1 MRFLIVDDDFD
12 SRRLMQKI
20 LYSYGYCDVAVDGEE
35 AVEAFRSS
43 LKNGEPYD
51 LICLD
56 IIMPNMDGQQALRE
70 IREIETEQG
79 VADEAR
85 VKAVMISAL
94 DDTKELHDAF
104 FLGEAT
110 SYLVKPIRKK
120 TLLNEIRNLGL
131 PLEEKP
137 GLSVAAPV
145 APGHPIHRGHCPSC
159 PCPPSRKSIFP
170 AFYLAVP
177 PVATEQRIGRT
188 HRSRPGEPRTQGG
201 PP

>member
-20 LYSYGYCDVAVDGEE
+20 LYPFGYCDVAVDGEE

-43 LKNGEPYD
+43 LKNEEPYD
-51 LICLD
+51 LVCLD

-70 IREIETEQG
+70 IREIESEMG
-79 VADEAR
+79 VPEDKR

-94 DDTKELHDAF
+94 DDTKELHDTF

-131 PLEEKP
+131 PLDE
-137 GLSVAAPV
+137 
-145 APGHPIHRGHCPSC
+145 
-159 PCPPSRKSIFP
+159 
-170 AFYLAVP
+170 
-177 PVATEQRIGRT
+177 TD
-188 HRSRPGEPRTQGG
+188 
-201 PP
+201 

>member
-20 LYSYGYCDVAVDGEE
+20 LYPFGYCDVAVDGEE

-43 LKNGEPYD
+43 LKNEEPYD
-51 LICLD
+51 LVCLD

-70 IREIETEQG
+70 IREIETEMG
-79 VADEAR
+79 VPEDKR

-131 PLEEKP
+131 PLDE
-137 GLSVAAPV
+137 
-145 APGHPIHRGHCPSC
+145 
-159 PCPPSRKSIFP
+159 
-170 AFYLAVP
+170 
-177 PVATEQRIGRT
+177 TD
-188 HRSRPGEPRTQGG
+188 
-201 PP
+201 

>member
-20 LYSYGYCDVAVDGEE
+20 LYPFGYCDVAVDGEE

-43 LKNGEPYD
+43 LKNEEPYD
-51 LICLD
+51 LVCLD

-70 IREIETEQG
+70 IREIETEMG
-79 VADEAR
+79 IPEDKR

-131 PLEEKP
+131 PLDE
-137 GLSVAAPV
+137 
-145 APGHPIHRGHCPSC
+145 
-159 PCPPSRKSIFP
+159 
-170 AFYLAVP
+170 
-177 PVATEQRIGRT
+177 TD
-188 HRSRPGEPRTQGG
+188 
-201 PP
+201 

>member
-20 LYSYGYCDVAVDGEE
+20 LYNYGYCDVAVDGEE

-43 LKNGEPYD
+43 LKNREPYD

-70 IREIETEQG
+70 IREIENEQ
-79 VADEAR
+79 DTPSDKR

-131 PLEEKP
+131 PLEEK
-137 GLSVAAPV
+137 S
-145 APGHPIHRGHCPSC
+145 
-159 PCPPSRKSIFP
+159 P
-170 AFYLAVP
+170 A
-177 PVATEQRIGRT
+177 
-188 HRSRPGEPRTQGG
+188 
-201 PP
+201 

>member
-20 LYSYGYCDVAVDGEE
+20 LYPFGYCDVAVDGEE

-43 LKNGEPYD
+43 LKNQEPYD
-51 LICLD
+51 LVCLD

-70 IREIETEQG
+70 IREIEAEMG
-79 VADEAR
+79 VPEDGR

-131 PLEEKP
+131 PLEE
-137 GLSVAAPV
+137 
-145 APGHPIHRGHCPSC
+145 
-159 PCPPSRKSIFP
+159 
-170 AFYLAVP
+170 
-177 PVATEQRIGRT
+177 TD
-188 HRSRPGEPRTQGG
+188 
-201 PP
+201 

>member
-1 MRFLIVDDDFD
+1 MENSKNFFPGVWSMRFLIVDDDFD

-20 LYSYGYCDVAVDGEE
+20 LYPYGYCDVAVDGEE
-35 AVEAFRSS
+35 AVEAFKSS
-43 LKNGEPYD
+43 IKNKEPYD

-70 IREIETEQG
+70 IREIEGELGIAETK
-79 VADEAR
+79 R

-120 TLLNEIRNLGL
+120 TLINEIRNLGL
-131 PLEEKP
+131 PLEE
-137 GLSVAAPV
+137 
-145 APGHPIHRGHCPSC
+145 
-159 PCPPSRKSIFP
+159 P
-170 AFYLAVP
+170 A
-177 PVATEQRIGRT
+177 
-188 HRSRPGEPRTQGG
+188 
-201 PP
+201 

>member
-1 MRFLIVDDDFD
+1 MRFLIVDDEFD

-20 LYSYGYCDVAVDGEE
+20 LYPYGYCDAAVDGEE

-43 LKNGEPYD
+43 LKNSEPYD

-56 IIMPNMDGQQALRE
+56 IIMPNMDGQEALRE
-70 IREIETEQG
+70 IREIETELG
-79 VADEAR
+79 VPDDQR

-120 TLLNEIRNLGL
+120 TLLNEIRNLGIA
-131 PLEEKP
+131 LEES
-137 GLSVAAPV
+137 GVA
-145 APGHPIHRGHCPSC
+145 
-159 PCPPSRKSIFP
+159 
-170 AFYLAVP
+170 
-177 PVATEQRIGRT
+177 
-188 HRSRPGEPRTQGG
+188 
-201 PP
+201 

>member
-20 LYSYGYCDVAVDGEE
+20 LYPYGYCDVAVDGEE
-35 AVEAFRSS
+35 AVEAFRDSMS
-43 LKNGEPYD
+43 RGEPYD
-51 LICLD
+51 LVCLD

-70 IREIETEQG
+70 IREIETEKK
-79 VADEAR
+79 VADDKR

-120 TLLNEIRNLGL
+120 TLLNEIKNLGV
-131 PLEEKP
+131 PLEE
-137 GLSVAAPV
+137 PV
-145 APGHPIHRGHCPSC
+145 S
-159 PCPPSRKSIFP
+159 
-170 AFYLAVP
+170 
-177 PVATEQRIGRT
+177 
-188 HRSRPGEPRTQGG
+188 
-201 PP
+201 